1 MLSLKV
7 IRMAVAAE
15 GRCVLEAGAKVP
27 HTGGSRRGPLQQ
39 PHDEGGQSRD
49 GATDAQQDEGRGGRR
64 HWRRGQW
71 SKGGGAEQGAHR
83 TGGSDYSAAYLGL

>member
-7 IRMAVAAE
+7 IRMAAAAE

-27 HTGGSRRGPLQQ
+27 HTGGSSKGPLQQ
-39 PHDEGGQSRD
+39 SHDEGGQPRD
-49 GATDAQQDEGRGGRR
+49 GATDAQQGEGRAGR
-64 HWRRGQW
+64 WRWRGGQW

-83 TGGSDYSAAYLGL
+83 VQATTATMLRI

>member
-7 IRMAVAAE
+7 IKMAAAAE
-15 GRCVLEAGAKVP
+15 GRHVLEAGAKVP

-49 GATDAQQDEGRGGRR
+49 GATHNKTKGEE
-64 HWRRGQW
+64 
-71 SKGGGAEQGAHR
+71 GGGTGEGGNGAKAVALSREH
-83 TGGSDYSAAYLGL
+83 TAQVAATTVLRI